1 MNESYQEAAMI
12 EARNLGEG
20 TAEFNRQQQLQFQS
34 TVGGKLSQTGGFVP
48 APIGALPS
56 RMAQTFK
63 GSEQLS
69 SSNKQLL
76 LSKPGKPNT

>member
-34 TVGGKLSQTGGFVP
+34 TVGGKLS
-48 APIGALPS
+48 
-56 RMAQTFK
+56 
-63 GSEQLS
+63 
-69 SSNKQLL
+69 
-76 LSKPGKPNT
+76 

>member
-34 TVGGKLSQTGGFVP
+34 TVGGKIGQGGFIP
-48 APIGALPS
+48 PQ
-56 RMAQTFK
+56 RMAVTMK
-63 GSEQLS
+63 S
-69 SSNKQLL
+69 SDGGIMATQNK
-76 LSKPGKPNT
+76 